1 MKGIDIS
8 HYQDGLDI
16 RDLRDAGFDFA
27 VLKISEGDRLADDS
41 APAFYMRA
49 REAGIPTGGYCYS
62 HAASPEEARTEARF
76 MIDRLRGFPM
86 PLGLY
91 MDVEEARQLAL
102 PEKELLETVLAF
114 CDEVRAAGYVPGL
127 YGSELNL
134 WARIRPDALPEDVI
148 VWVARYGK
156 EPTLPCDLWQSTDRG
171 TVAGYAGFVD
181 VDKALS
187 ARFREMVEGGY
198 AAPPSPGEQKP
209 DPVVMVLQLLMRDR
223 GFWRGASD
231 GLKTPAF
238 LEALR
243 QFTEAVEGG

>member
-8 HYQDGLDI
+8 HYQNGLDMQSI
-16 RDLRDAGFDFA
+16 RDAGFDFA
-27 VLKISEGDRLADDS
+27 ILKISEGDRLADDS

-62 HAASPEEARTEARF
+62 HAASPEQARAEARF

-102 PEKELLETVLAF
+102 PEKELLETALAF
-114 CDEVRAAGYVPGL
+114 CGEVRAAGYIPGL
-127 YGSELNL
+127 YGSEYSL
-134 WARIRPDALPEDVI
+134 WARLDPTRLDDDVLI
-148 VWVARYGK
+148 WVAHYGK
-156 EPTLPCDLWQSTDRG
+156 EPELPCDLWQSSDRG
-171 TVAGYAGFVD
+171 AVAGYAGFVD
-181 VDKALS
+181 VDEARS
-187 ARFREMVEGGY
+187 TRFRKLAESGY
-198 AAPPSPGEQKP
+198 APLPSSAAKP

-231 GLKTPAF
+231 GLRTPAF
-238 LEALR
+238 LAALR
-243 QFTEAVEGG
+243 QFTEAVEDG